1 MGRYQDW
8 TIVQRGAA
16 GAALLLLP
24 LLLEPFWLGVA
35 GKCLAFA
42 FVAVGLVLAWGYG
55 GILSLG
61 QGIFFGIGGYAMAMC
76 LKLEASA
83 PALPDFMQWSSVER
97 LPLWWRPFGSAWLTL
112 ATIVVLPMLVA
123 FPLSYAVFRK
133 RVSGVYFSIVTL
145 ALALT
150 CTVLVVGLQGETGGA
165 NGLTDFKTLLG
176 VDILGDRAKQGIYL
190 AEVALLVIVMAGA
203 CWLLQTRFGKLL
215 IAVRDREDR
224 VRFSGYDTA
233 MLKAFVFTLAALLA
247 SLGGALFTLQA
258 GLISPSLLGTTASV
272 EMVIYAAV
280 GGRLSVG
287 GAAAGALVIGLLKSV
302 LSEQLPESW
311 LFLLGGAFIGVVAF
325 LPNGI
330 AGALLAV
337 WRRRV
342 HTRSL
347 S

>member
-1 MGRYQDW
+1 MRNYRDW
-8 TIVQRGAA
+8 PVAA
-16 GAALLLLP
+16 RCAVSAALLMLP

-42 FVAVGLVLAWGYG
+42 FVAVGLVLAWGHG

-61 QGIFFGIGGYAMAMC
+61 QGIFFGLGGYAMAMC
-76 LKLEASA
+76 LKLEASGA
-83 PALPDFMQWSSVER
+83 ALPDFMVWSSVER
-97 LPLWWRPFGSAWLTL
+97 LPLWWRPFGSVWLTL
-112 ATIVVLPMLVA
+112 AAILLLPVLAA
-123 FPLSYAVFRK
+123 FPFSYAVFRK

-165 NGLTDFKTLLG
+165 NGLTDFSTLLG
-176 VDILGDRAKQGIYL
+176 VDILGDAAKQAIYL
-190 AEVALLVIVMAGA
+190 AEAALLVLVMAGA
-203 CWLLQTRFGKLL
+203 SWLLDTRFGKLL

-233 MLKAFVFTLAALLA
+233 MLKAFVFTLAALL
-247 SLGGALFTLQA
+247 SSVGGALFTLQA
-258 GLISPSLLGTTASV
+258 GLISPSLVGTSASV

-302 LSEQLPESW
+302 LSEQLPELW
-311 LFLLGGAFIGVVAF
+311 LFLLGGGFIAVVAF

-330 AGALLAV
+330 AGALLAM
-337 WRRRV
+337 RRRRSP
-342 HTRSL
+342 TRTMP
-347 S
+347 